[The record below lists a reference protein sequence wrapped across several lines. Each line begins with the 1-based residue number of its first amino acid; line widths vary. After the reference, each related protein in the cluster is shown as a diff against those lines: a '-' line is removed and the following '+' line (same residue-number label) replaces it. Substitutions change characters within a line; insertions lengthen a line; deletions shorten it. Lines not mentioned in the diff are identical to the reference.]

1 MKLIFCISL
10 LFVNCYARAKDLNAT
25 ISKTKFADARHESL
39 SGADLSIS
47 DGISALNSNPAFT
60 GGSFKSMNKDTFK
73 RFSFPYFGANILGS
87 QDSVSSSLFS
97 NPTFDTNKFAE
108 DLTSKQEPA
117 YSRTS
122 IVSAVGIA
130 RFIIAGYYD
139 NQTSLAKWDSDN
151 TFNVARQENIGAM
164 LSFSMLNKNKNF
176 FFGGSLTWIN
186 QSLLKGNASAISLQ
200 DETLFSAFKKDNT
213 NNFEAYSA
221 SLGMSYTY
229 RNALMPT
236 ISINMDDVGTTLYNN
251 QDDSSLVGSYV
262 IKENLEAAISILP
275 RLGKWGNL
283 SWILQF
289 DHLTDSEIDFSDKYR
304 TGIDLNF
311 GMGFASESTADVSA
325 GYSSAG
331 VSAGAGCR
339 FLFFNL
345 RAALVPIV
353 FETADGEQRE
363 SYYRQSFSVDVNL
376 ARGL

>member
-1 MKLIFCISL
+1 
-10 LFVNCYARAKDLNAT
+10 
-25 ISKTKFADARHESL
+25 
-39 SGADLSIS
+39 
-47 DGISALNSNPAFT
+47 
-60 GGSFKSMNKDTFK
+60 
-73 RFSFPYFGANILGS
+73 
-87 QDSVSSSLFS
+87 
-97 NPTFDTNKFAE
+97 
-108 DLTSKQEPA
+108 
-117 YSRTS
+117 
-122 IVSAVGIA
+122 
-130 RFIIAGYYD
+130 
-139 NQTSLAKWDSDN
+139 
-151 TFNVARQENIGAM
+151 
-164 LSFSMLNKNKNF
+164 MLNKNKNF

-311 GMGFASESTADVSA
+311 GMGFASESTAYVSA

-331 VSAGAGCR
+331 VSAE
-339 FLFFNL
+339 
-345 RAALVPIV
+345 LV
-353 FETADGEQRE
+353 
-363 SYYRQSFSVDVNL
+363 VDSCSL
-376 ARGL
+376 I